1 MTMEHFKDDFDWG
14 FKAKKS
20 LRIIIVGA
28 GIAGL
33 TAGIGTHIHR
43 LLAWSLLT
51 GFQASSALGIM
62 W

>member
-1 MTMEHFKDDFDWG
+1 MEHFKDDFDWG

-51 GFQASSALGIM
+51 GFQASSTLGIM

>member
-1 MTMEHFKDDFDWG
+1 MIMEHFKDDFAWN

-43 LLAWSLLT
+43 SLVWSLLT
-51 GFQASSALGIM
+51 GFQASSALGMM